1 MREYTFVPM
10 GRTSQGIVQRM
21 AEPKIIEARSLKKAL
36 IKYSKP
42 TEFCLFA
49 VIYWTS
55 KKGNESKK
63 VVQLPYVTRK
73 ERKGKL

>member
-10 GRTSQGIVQRM
+10 GRTPQGIVQKM
-21 AEPKIIEARSLKKAL
+21 AESKIIEARSLKKAL
-36 IKYSKP
+36 IKYSVP
-42 TEFCLFA
+42 TEFCTFA